1 MKFHADRDEAVSPV
15 IATILLVA
23 LTVVLVAIVAV
34 VMVGMA
40 NDIVPTK
47 TVAATVLAGDGYATA
62 TVVSGNDVHQL
73 TNFSLTL
80 FNDGGTYTNLM
91 DEGTGVEL
99 VGKILRVPASGKV
112 SSGTYQYT
120 ITGNFSDGSSQVLS
134 IGTITLTA

>member
-80 FNDGGTYTNLM
+80 FND
-91 DEGTGVEL
+91 
-99 VGKILRVPASGKV
+99 
-112 SSGTYQYT
+112 
-120 ITGNFSDGSSQVLS
+120 
-134 IGTITLTA
+134 

>member
-1 MKFHADRDEAVSPV
+1 
-15 IATILLVA
+15 
-23 LTVVLVAIVAV
+23 
-34 VMVGMA
+34 
-40 NDIVPTK
+40 
-47 TVAATVLAGDGYATA
+47 
-62 TVVSGNDVHQL
+62 
-73 TNFSLTL
+73 

-112 SSGTYQYT
+112 STGIYQYT